1 MLLDCIEQG
10 IRSAIAYLTVWSEV
24 PWSSIV
30 RWWLWW
36 LGALVL
42 WLIVF
47 VGALA
52 AGAFG
57 LKVLIEELPWDIW
70 SWLQGVLIAL
80 GTVLMLFLLSVL
92 YRYTALI
99 VAAPFISLMTR
110 EMAQILRVEVRLKD
124 RQRSIWEDWYRG
136 LSVALS
142 VLWRELAWTVL
153 LLALLLITGWGV
165 VFTPLLFAV
174 QAYYAGIAHADYIF
188 EHFYD
193 KRQTWQYVKAHRC
206 AILANG
212 TVFLVVILFIPCVG
226 WLVGEILAA
235 MAFAWYF
242 LSDLAHP
249 AEYE

>member
-1 MLLDCIEQG
+1 MLPVCIEQG

-42 WLIVF
+42 WLMVF
-47 VGALA
+47 MGALA
-52 AGAFG
+52 VGAFG

-80 GTVLMLFLLSVL
+80 GTLLMLLFLSVM
-92 YRYTALI
+92 YRYTALV
-99 VAAPFISLMTR
+99 VAAPFISIMTG
-110 EMAQILRVEVRLKD
+110 EMARLLHVDVRLKA
-124 RQRSIWEDWYRG
+124 RQRSIWGEWYRG

-142 VLWRELAWTVL
+142 ALWRELAWTVF
-153 LLALLLITGWGV
+153 LLALILITGWGV
-165 VFTPLLFAV
+165 VFTPLLFVV
-174 QAYYAGIAHADYIF
+174 QAYYAGVAHADYIL

-193 KRQTWQYVKAHRC
+193 KRQTWQYVREHRC

-235 MAFAWYF
+235 MAFAWFF
-242 LSDLAHP
+242 LTDMAH
-249 AEYE
+249 ASEYE